1 MKRKKLDLSPEKKII
16 TYLITSEEFAKQ
28 IMPIFKPMELQSEY
42 AQVVGSWIKEFYDQ
56 FKTVPNKAIQDIYR
70 EKRAGVRDEDTSDL
84 IADFLAQLSKEY
96 DEAIPNNV
104 EFSVIEAEKYLNLRS
119 LEMLIEDLQDSV
131 QKNDVVTGQQYVA
144 NYKRV
149 DRATGEGVSIAKDYQ
164 EIINAFDDEEET
176 LLRFPGILGDIIGD
190 LPRGG
195 FFSFFAP
202 QKRGKTTWLW
212 FTAELAQKRGLKVVF
227 FSLEMTK
234 KQILRRAW
242 RSMTATPRKA
252 GIVKIPYFEDMDDG
266 SYAVRVK
273 EVEKEP
279 CDLGEVKE
287 KQKIMRKLY
296 RGGDTRII
304 PLLGYGA
311 TVATLEA
318 HLDNL
323 NFYDNFVPDL
333 IVIDYADLLHP
344 SKKAG
349 KEERHKLD
357 DIWKGLRNISLSRN
371 LLVVTASQTNKQTF
385 DRDIRQGDGSED
397 SRKIG
402 HITTGVA
409 INQKKSE
416 IDLGI
421 VRVAQL
427 VAREERATTA
437 QAIVLQCLDIGKP
450 YIDSRIYKSN
460 DIDEKRKK

>member
-16 TYLITSEEFAKQ
+16 TYLITSDEFAKQ
-28 IMPIFKPMELQSEY
+28 IMPIFKPMDLKSEY
-42 AQVVGSWIKEFYDQ
+42 AQIVGSWIKEFYELY
-56 FKTVPNKAIQDIYR
+56 KVAPNKAIQDIYK
-70 EKRAGVRDEDTSDL
+70 EKRSSIRDDDTSDL
-84 IADFLAQLSKEY
+84 VADFLAKLSKEY
-96 DEAIPNNV
+96 DEAVPNNI
-104 EFSVIEAEKYLNLRS
+104 EFSVRAAEKYLNVRS
-119 LEMLIEDLQDSV
+119 LEMLIEDLQDAV
-131 QKNDVVTGQQYVA
+131 QKDDELTGQQLVA

-149 DRATGEGVSIAKDYQ
+149 ERATGEGVSIAKDYQ
-164 EIINAFDDEEET
+164 EIMSAFDEEEEV
-176 LLRFPGILGDIIGD
+176 LLRFPGVFGDVAGD
-190 LPRGG
+190 LHRGD

-202 QKRGKTTWLW
+202 QKRGKTHFLW

-242 RSMTATPRKA
+242 RSLTGTSRKA

-266 SYAVRVK
+266 SYAIRMK
-273 EVEKEP
+273 EVEKQP
-279 CDLGEVKE
+279 CDVSEIKE

-296 RGGDTRII
+296 RGGDVRII

-311 TVATLEA
+311 TVSTLEA

-323 NFYDNFVPDL
+323 NFYDDFIPDL
-333 IVIDYADLLHP
+333 IVVDYADLLFA

-349 KEERHKLD
+349 KEVRHQLD

-385 DRDIRQGDGSED
+385 DRDIKEGDGSED
-397 SRKIG
+397 IRKIG
-402 HITTGVA
+402 HITSGVA
-409 INQKKSE
+409 INRKKSE
-416 IDLGI
+416 IELGA
-421 VRVAQL
+421 VRIAQL

-450 YIDSRIYKSN
+450 YIDSRIYKNSE
-460 DIDEKRKK
+460 IDEKRKK